1 MLPFGWRQL
10 SLTVLPLEKLQRRLM
25 WRLINSKQAS
35 KKGHTGL
42 EEWLQRVENHWK
54 ERAKPNKQIK
64 TVYDRLDFQ
73 KLLTLQTPVGPY
85 KLLYNASGTYLC
97 ACVIETPA
105 VTQTPVYGLPVQGF
119 IADTTTYWF
128 ETDDPEEAYYLAAIL
143 NSPLVDKLIK
153 PFQTKGNFG
162 ATSGKGERH
171 IHRRP
176 FEVVPIPRYR
186 GSEVVHRML
195 ARLGRRCHR
204 RVRAFLRGSHRKV
217 LGGRIGTLR
226 QKVRAYLRHELK
238 VIDALVRRLIPEL
251 SEREE
256 ARR

>member
-1 MLPFGWRQL
+1 VEILDIERPQIETDPRIQLQAKAPWKGLSLQGAVEAEYLYATLLSDDMLPFGWRQL
-10 SLTVLPLEKLQRRLM
+10 SLTVLPLEKLQRRL
-25 WRLINSKQAS
+25 INPEQAIT
-35 KKGHTGL
+35 KGHTGL
-42 EEWLQRVENHWK
+42 ADWLQKADALWQKHRKSQEDLLPYLNWQ
-54 ERAKPNKQIK
+54 NK
-64 TVYDRLDFQ
+64 
-73 KLLTLQTPVGPY
+73 LTLQTPVGPY

-97 ACVIETPA
+97 ACVVETPA
-105 VTQTPVYGLPVQGF
+105 VTQTPVYGLPIQGF

-195 ARLGRRCHR
+195 AGWVGTVIGGWGR
-204 RVRAFLRGSHRKV
+204 F
-217 LGGRIGTLR
+217 
-226 QKVRAYLRHELK
+226 
-238 VIDALVRRLIPEL
+238 
-251 SEREE
+251 
-256 ARR
+256 